1 MNYLNDRL
9 PPHEDPDSSM
19 WVDEAIWG
27 HMLYDEQGPWL
38 IYLEFL
44 NVLLDQK
51 EKGHA
56 FSEFNGP
63 NKLKYWA
70 AWRLELRN
78 ILFNNPKLQQIRES
92 KNSDAV
98 RWREWHKAMARSG
111 GIDQPDYTYLESRF
125 HRFDDFADIVELL
138 RGTGIEAATNKRW
151 TSKYVFPYGK
161 ECVFED
167 LDHNAR
173 TNDRHFFRRTG
184 ELLYLMFCRSTHKD
198 LLLLEIENQI
208 LSRQVSDFNKIVELL
223 QPPSSTP
230 KGAERANAFLPYP
243 KHQAYDSVAEDWIS
257 LLQLGMPGYDALPH
271 LVNLAAFHL
280 LQYQLQVA
288 QDVIGLNKPLTMVC
302 EVVAPKKTLVREIS
316 CENYQQNNLLS
327 SQAVLAYIEEIE
339 KSEEW
344 TLAKIKPD
352 AFVRCKNILQERL
365 LWGDSY
371 EGANNPEDLMS
382 ELKASAKRR
391 HGQHV
396 GNIHR
401 NYGRDIGLVS
411 RRGTVKLRYAP
422 TDDFLKALL
431 YANVEKRMELNQFLA
446 QLWIRYGLV
455 FGDREAEE
463 VLPRG
468 EFDKKAFQANSR
480 RLEQRLASLGL
491 LKRLSD
497 GCAYVL
503 NPYTRREA

>member
-1 MNYLNDRL
+1 MNYLGQRL
-9 PPHEDPDSSM
+9 PAHDNPDSSM
-19 WVDEAIWG
+19 WIDEAIWG

-44 NVLLDQK
+44 NVLLDQRA
-51 EKGHA
+51 KGRP
-56 FSEFNGP
+56 FNESHGA
-63 NKLKYWA
+63 NKLKYWS

-78 ILFNNPKLQQIRES
+78 ILFNNPKMQAIR
-92 KNSDAV
+92 NSNTNDGA
-98 RWREWHKAMARSG
+98 RWREWHKAMTRSG

-125 HRFDDFADIVELL
+125 HGFDDFADVVELIK
-138 RGTGIEAATNKRW
+138 GTGIEATTNKRW

-184 ELLYLMFCRSTHKD
+184 ELLYLMMARSTLKD
-198 LLLLEIENQI
+198 RMLTELETQV
-208 LSRQVSDFNKIVELL
+208 LSRGDTGWNRIVALL
-223 QPPSSTP
+223 QPDSASP

-243 KHQAYDSVAEDWIS
+243 SHPCYDALAEDWIS
-257 LLQLGMPGYDALPH
+257 ILQLGMPGYDALPH

-280 LQYQLQVA
+280 VQYQLQVA
-288 QDVIGLNKPLTMVC
+288 RDVVGDSEPFKMVC
-302 EVVAPKKTLVREIS
+302 EIVAPKKTLVREIS
-316 CENYQQNNLLS
+316 CELYQQNNLLS
-327 SQAVLAYIEEIE
+327 GRAVMAYIEAIE
-339 KSEEW
+339 RSEEW
-344 TLAKIKPD
+344 NFAKSQPG
-352 AFVRCKNILQERL
+352 AFVRCKNILREKV
-365 LWGDSY
+365 LWGDDY
-371 EGANNPEDLMS
+371 DGAPNPEDLMT
-382 ELKASAKRR
+382 ELKTSAKRR

-396 GNIHR
+396 ANIHR
-401 NYGRDIGLVS
+401 NYGREIGLVS

-422 TDDFLKALL
+422 NDDFLKALL
-431 YANVEKRMELNQFLA
+431 YANVEKRIELNQFLN
-446 QLWIRYGLV
+446 QLWTRYGLI

-463 VLPRG
+463 VLPKD
-468 EFDKKAFQANSR
+468 EFDKKAFQANAR

-503 NPYTRREA
+503 NPYTRRKV